1 MGLFDKAK
9 ELIKGELI
17 DVVEWLDNSQNII
30 LHRFDRRNDGA
41 IKNGAQLTVRE
52 SQVAVFVNEGEIG
65 DIFTPGRYELT
76 TNNLPILTKLKSWK
90 YGFDSPFKCEVY
102 FINTKVFT
110 AQKWGTPANFYVR
123 DQDFGRVTIRAFG
136 TYSMQVTDATK
147 FIQKLSG
154 TNGEYTTNDI
164 ADELRSIIVTNLVST
179 IGESG
184 KSLLDFAA
192 EQSKM
197 SKVVEQRINSESDY
211 GITFTKFL
219 ISSITLPEELQKKLD
234 EGTGMNMLGDM
245 NKYQQMSMADAM
257 KAAASNPGNGGGGQ
271 GMMEMMMMNNMM
283 QNQQMQQQML
293 QQQMMQNQGYGQAGY
308 GQAAPPPPPPMLQY
322 YVAVN
327 GQQQGPFPLQTLQQ
341 MAAQGQFTP
350 STQVWK
356 QGMATWAAAST
367 VAELSQV
374 FGAVPPP
381 PPPAM

>member
-219 ISSITLPEELQKKLD
+219 ISSITLPEDLQKKLD

-293 QQQMMQNQGYGQAGY
+293 NQQMMQNQGYGQAGY
-308 GQAAPPPPPPMLQY
+308 GQAAPPPPPPMSQY

>member
-1 MGLFDKAK
+1 
-9 ELIKGELI
+9 
-17 DVVEWLDNSQNII
+17 
-30 LHRFDRRNDGA
+30 
-41 IKNGAQLTVRE
+41 
-52 SQVAVFVNEGEIG
+52 
-65 DIFTPGRYELT
+65 
-76 TNNLPILTKLKSWK
+76 
-90 YGFDSPFKCEVY
+90 
-102 FINTKVFT
+102 
-110 AQKWGTPANFYVR
+110 
-123 DQDFGRVTIRAFG
+123 
-136 TYSMQVTDATK
+136 
-147 FIQKLSG
+147 
-154 TNGEYTTNDI
+154 I

-283 QNQQMQQQML
+283 QNQQMQQQMM

-308 GQAAPPPPPPMLQY
+308 GQAAPPPPPPMSQY